1 MYKHVF
7 IRKRKRKK
15 PTMWIDSS
23 AFLLLYLRIRINT
36 RKPPFLTWSFVT
48 NDWHKTWIVWPIAG
62 VLYSVVII
70 FAKNIKKV
78 D

>member
-36 RKPPFLTWSFVT
+36 RKPPFLF
-48 NDWHKTWIVWPIAG
+48 KFIIVYHG
-62 VLYSVVII
+62 CFFMSR
-70 FAKNIKKV
+70 
-78 D
+78 